1 MCWKFNLSQDRFS
14 FIIRLMYK
22 INFYN
27 LSEFKLIFL
36 LGKKKTSIDLDFID
50 FKLKPIRNS
59 FSHITEQMDTGW
71 MKVVVNRQWCWF
83 ILTSSYNIK

>member
-1 MCWKFNLSQDRFS
+1 
-14 FIIRLMYK
+14 MYK

-59 FSHITEQMDTGW
+59 FSYITEQMDTG
-71 MKVVVNRQWCWF
+71 
-83 ILTSSYNIK
+83 